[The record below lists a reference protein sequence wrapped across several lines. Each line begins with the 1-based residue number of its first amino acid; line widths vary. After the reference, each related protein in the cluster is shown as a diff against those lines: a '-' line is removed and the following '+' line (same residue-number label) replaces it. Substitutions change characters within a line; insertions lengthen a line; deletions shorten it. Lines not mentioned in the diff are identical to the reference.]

1 MTEEEYL
8 RMKNILNTII
18 EQQAGFEE
26 RHRKAE
32 VRMDRNDQAIAAL
45 LTLAEMQE
53 QETTRT
59 NEQMNRGFEQMNRG
73 FEQMN
78 RGFEQMNSGFDRV
91 NARFEQI
98 ATTFQDIAKKTA
110 ETDER
115 INALVNVVERYI
127 SKN

>member
-45 LTLAEMQE
+45 LTLAEMHE
-53 QETTRT
+53 QERTRT
-59 NEQMNRGFEQMNRG
+59 N
-73 FEQMN
+73 EQMN